1 MSLRTQVEH
10 EEQEAKAFCC
20 VLRRCTLGLHMDD
33 AMFTTRTRGARRRP
47 FGLAAVHCGRL
58 ASCCRLGKRRLA
70 WTVVEARAHRGKRAR
85 PPHAA
90 SFLEAPHRAR
100 RTRSAVCAEEGARIE
115 NWRESV
121 SRSWAASHTRRQP
134 DGGTPLGIGHTKDRA
149 RHGARILSGRM
160 FGEGAGGGHR
170 HNHVQW

>member
-70 WTVVEARAHRGKRAR
+70 WTVVEARAHVANVRVRHTQLPSLR
-85 PPHAA
+85 
-90 SFLEAPHRAR
+90 R
-100 RTRSAVCAEEGARIE
+100 RTEPAG
-115 NWRESV
+115 
-121 SRSWAASHTRRQP
+121 
-134 DGGTPLGIGHTKDRA
+134 LGR
-149 RHGARILSGRM
+149 LC
-160 FGEGAGGGHR
+160 
-170 HNHVQW
+170 VQKKVLE